1 MCHKGSH
8 CIVVTKGSMISFW
21 LYLFCH
27 AINDDVRIC
36 TTNFVARLNEPRF
49 RVPILN
55 GSFFF
60 SPKINKIHT
69 HMFIIRNVFFL
80 HNKYC
85 RRLKISHRNKDGNNF
100 KYKHEIQTGGRLTH
114 CVANEHKLQLL
125 SGKYSLNSS
134 L

>member
-1 MCHKGSH
+1 MHIDLFIVRTVEMCHKGSH

-69 HMFIIRNVFFL
+69 HMFIIRNVFFYTINTVVDSKSAIEIKTVIIL
-80 HNKYC
+80 NINT
-85 RRLKISHRNKDGNNF
+85 RF
-100 KYKHEIQTGGRLTH
+100 KRGDDSRI
-114 CVANEHKLQLL
+114 A
-125 SGKYSLNSS
+125 
-134 L
+134 

>member
-49 RVPILN
+49 LVPILN

-60 SPKINKIHT
+60 TKNQQNT
-69 HMFIIRNVFFL
+69 HAYVYYSKRVFL

-114 CVANEHKLQLL
+114 CVANEHKLQCL